1 MPRTRRPRA
10 GQRGRSAWRR
20 RPGLRVPYFTVKIKG
35 NKLEPLFALLRTN
48 ERGGFLTLARCH
60 PGRRRL
66 TRPAGKAAA
75 GLTPSS
81 GGSGQAR
88 PLGPHPEDL
97 SSVTNSGSRGGRVP
111 QIRVSHDRIWGP
123 RVWVWLLCVGGRRPA
138 LGRRQRLRLTWK
150 TLAAAVV
157 SMVQRRRRQTWR
169 GAWKLRPAWCWRWR
183 RPRAG
188 SARPS

>member
-1 MPRTRRPRA
+1 
-10 GQRGRSAWRR
+10 
-20 RPGLRVPYFTVKIKG
+20 VKIKG

-111 QIRVSHDRIWGP
+111 QIRVSPGRIWGP
-123 RVWVWLLCVGGRRPA
+123 RVWGAIFVRGDRRM
-138 LGRRQRLRLTWK
+138 GRLRLKSTA
-150 TLAAAVV
+150 LAAAVV
-157 SMVQRRRRQTWR
+157 DVVRRRRRPVPR
-169 GAWKLRPAWCWRWR
+169 GAWCRMDLPGPTTSVGTRTDYSVGPWDYSTCAVRHLL
-183 RPRAG
+183 A
-188 SARPS
+188 